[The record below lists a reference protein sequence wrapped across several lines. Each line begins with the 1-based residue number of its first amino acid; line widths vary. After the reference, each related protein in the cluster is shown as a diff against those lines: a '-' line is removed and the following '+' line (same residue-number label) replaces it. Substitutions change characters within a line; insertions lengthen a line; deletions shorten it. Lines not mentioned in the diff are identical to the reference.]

1 MENHTGPFK
10 HRKLIM
16 LLTTVVIL
24 IVVVLLSER
33 IAKLIPDSK
42 TGVLGF
48 VRKVLKFVS
57 LYTPNVK

>member
-1 MENHTGPFK
+1 MINALLITII
-10 HRKLIM
+10 IM
-16 LLTTVVIL
+16 LF
-24 IVVVLLSER
+24 SER
-33 IAKLIPDSK
+33 IAKFIPDSK